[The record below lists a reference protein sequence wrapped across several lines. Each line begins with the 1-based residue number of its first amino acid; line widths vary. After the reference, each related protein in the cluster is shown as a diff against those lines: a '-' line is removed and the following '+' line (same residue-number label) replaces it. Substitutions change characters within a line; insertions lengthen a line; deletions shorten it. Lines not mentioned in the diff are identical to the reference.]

1 MNKKIN
7 ATILIDDDCICT
19 FCNNRQK
26 KTYLEISLISFKHS
40 IEPLEQLLGAVIA
53 VEDDRDAVVLGHQTN
68 VLSSGDGAEDGALLL
83 IILDGLA
90 GHESGTT
97 IAELWS

>member
-1 MNKKIN
+1 
-7 ATILIDDDCICT
+7 
-19 FCNNRQK
+19 
-26 KTYLEISLISFKHS
+26 
-40 IEPLEQLLGAVIA
+40 
-53 VEDDRDAVVLGHQTN
+53 

-97 IAELWS
+97 VAELWSWKLQIMKPHREKRLLLLLLFFY